1 MVPNN
6 NSSSRYIIK
15 PKERIKILYKRLL
28 YNYVKKYGI
37 AILSLWTLSSLIRII
52 FDFHVPFLSIL
63 FIVALFFVVDL
74 EYTLWLLASESLTYN
89 VIRTIKAKQGN
100 FKIPDNLYLLAMPFI
115 DNIVNYISDMK
126 KHNLLFR
133 ISLYNVIQKNSESIG
148 KQEIIFHTCSFCT
161 RLILYINV
169 RIVITQKDLVTFD
182 LGFMSGM
189 KCEVT
194 IHDENGNTLENMPKY
209 KIDCIKETIS
219 KNILEEDI
227 DIFCQK
233 NYISVFDF
241 LNSFFFVYW
250 LAENYLLYNP
260 DRKVLV

>member
-1 MVPNN
+1 
-6 NSSSRYIIK
+6 
-15 PKERIKILYKRLL
+15 
-28 YNYVKKYGI
+28 
-37 AILSLWTLSSLIRII
+37 
-52 FDFHVPFLSIL
+52 
-63 FIVALFFVVDL
+63 
-74 EYTLWLLASESLTYN
+74 
-89 VIRTIKAKQGN
+89 
-100 FKIPDNLYLLAMPFI
+100 
-115 DNIVNYISDMK
+115 
-126 KHNLLFR
+126 
-133 ISLYNVIQKNSESIG
+133 
-148 KQEIIFHTCSFCT
+148 
-161 RLILYINV
+161 
-169 RIVITQKDLVTFD
+169 
-182 LGFMSGM
+182 M

>member
-1 MVPNN
+1 M
-6 NSSSRYIIK
+6 
-15 PKERIKILYKRLL
+15 KILYRRLF
-28 YNYVKKYGI
+28 YKYVKRYGI
-37 AILSLWTLSSLIRII
+37 AISSLWALSSLIGIV
-52 FDFHVPFLSIL
+52 FDFYLPFLPIL
-63 FIVALFFVVDL
+63 FIIALFFIVDL
-74 EYTLWLLASESLTYN
+74 EYDLGLIVSENINYN
-89 VIRTIKAKQGN
+89 SERVIKSKNEKFQ
-100 FKIPDNLYLLAMPFI
+100 IPNNIYLLAIPFI
-115 DNIVNYISDMK
+115 DNIVRYILDTK
-126 KHNLLFR
+126 KHNLLFKT
-133 ISLYNVIQKNSESIG
+133 SLYNIIQKNKESNR
-148 KQEIIFHTCSFCT
+148 KQEIIFYACNFCT
-161 RLILYINV
+161 KLILDIDV
-169 RIVITQKDLVTFD
+169 RAIITQKDFVTFD
-182 LGFMSGM
+182 LGFVSGM